1 LISASPSSL
10 SSGPPSAG
18 IEALFK
24 LTRGLF
30 RSGSCSPRI
39 DDSLNRLELLE
50 VEDGRL
56 LFPNKLLKLLGPPM
70 IGCLD
75 IYGNPYGVSGAEDNH
90 NDLSHNNTSDDNSYN
105 SSYDDTSYNSSYN
118 NDSSNNSF
126 YDDDYKTSYDNDNNS
141 Y

>member
-1 LISASPSSL
+1 M
-10 SSGPPSAG
+10 
-18 IEALFK
+18 
-24 LTRGLF
+24 
-30 RSGSCSPRI
+30 
-39 DDSLNRLELLE
+39 ELLFLFVPIIYVLFFILSCKE
-50 VEDGRL
+50 NKYQKKHEEDEDNFCAPTDFNPANGA
-56 LFPNKLLKLLGPPM
+56 PM

>member
-1 LISASPSSL
+1 MELVIL
-10 SSGPPSAG
+10 SMV
-18 IEALFK
+18 IIF
-24 LTRGLF
+24 
-30 RSGSCSPRI
+30 I
-39 DDSLNRLELLE
+39 
-50 VEDGRL
+50 L
-56 LFPNKLLKLLGPPM
+56 LFFLYNKEINYIKKNEREEEKEDNICAPTDFNPANGAPM

-105 SSYDDTSYNSSYN
+105 SSYN

>member
-1 LISASPSSL
+1 MELVIL
-10 SSGPPSAG
+10 SMV
-18 IEALFK
+18 IIF
-24 LTRGLF
+24 
-30 RSGSCSPRI
+30 I
-39 DDSLNRLELLE
+39 
-50 VEDGRL
+50 L
-56 LFPNKLLKLLGPPM
+56 LFFLYNKEINYIKKNEREEEKEDNICAPTDFNPANGAPM

-90 NDLSHNNTSDDNSYN
+90 NDLSHNNTSADNSYN

-126 YDDDYKTSYDNDNNS
+126 YDDYYYKTSYDNDNNS

>member
-1 LISASPSSL
+1 MELVIL
-10 SSGPPSAG
+10 SMV
-18 IEALFK
+18 IIF
-24 LTRGLF
+24 
-30 RSGSCSPRI
+30 I
-39 DDSLNRLELLE
+39 
-50 VEDGRL
+50 L
-56 LFPNKLLKLLGPPM
+56 LFFLYNKEINYIKKNEREEEKEDNICAPTDFNPANGAPM

-90 NDLSHNNTSDDNSYN
+90 NDLSNNTTDDNSYN
-105 SSYDDTSYNSSYN
+105 SLNDDTSYNSSYN

>member
-1 LISASPSSL
+1 MELVIL
-10 SSGPPSAG
+10 SMV
-18 IEALFK
+18 IIF
-24 LTRGLF
+24 
-30 RSGSCSPRI
+30 I
-39 DDSLNRLELLE
+39 
-50 VEDGRL
+50 L
-56 LFPNKLLKLLGPPM
+56 LFFLYNKEINYIKKNEREEKEDNICAPTDFNPANGAPM